1 MEVVVIYYIKLIK
14 GFLVSKGQ
22 KWEFSIDFNS
32 RPFIRLCDMT
42 GSVILEFKKLNNSRC
57 M

>member
-1 MEVVVIYYIKLIK
+1 VVIYYIKLIK